1 MTKFHQIAPGFYVA
15 AQLDPEDI
23 ARAAEL
29 GFRTIINNRPD
40 GESDDQLDA
49 LQAQQLTTEA
59 GLEYHFLPVRGF
71 QITDEDNVSSF
82 DAVLGA
88 SPEPVLAYCKSG
100 TRSAMLWAQIMAGS
114 GNLTVTDILAAAADA
129 GFDLGILRDELEES
143 AEDAKLRRAA

>member
-1 MTKFHQIAPGFYVA
+1 MTKFYQITPGFYVA
-15 AQLDPEDI
+15 AQLDAEDI

-40 GESDDQLDA
+40 RESENQLEA
-49 LQAQQLTTEA
+49 LEAEQLTNEA

-71 QITDEDNVSSF
+71 QITDEDNVRCF

-100 TRSAMLWAQIMAGS
+100 TRSAMLWAQAMAGNGDLS
-114 GNLTVTDILAAAADA
+114 VTDILVHTADA
-129 GFDLGILRDELEES
+129 GFDLGILRDELEENVEE
-143 AEDAKLRRAA
+143 ARLRRAA